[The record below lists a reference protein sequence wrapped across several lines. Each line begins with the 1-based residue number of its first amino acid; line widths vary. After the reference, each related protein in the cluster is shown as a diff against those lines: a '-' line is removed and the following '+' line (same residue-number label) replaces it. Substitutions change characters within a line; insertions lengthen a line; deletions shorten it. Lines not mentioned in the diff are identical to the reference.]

1 MAAEAR
7 LRLVM
12 VNADRAAGSL
22 DRDDA
27 PATGHFQ
34 GWMRKIDSRIG
45 HFSLFSRSRGRFRM
59 ATLVAD
65 TACVDPRAD
74 IADDVEI
81 GPYSVIGPDVKIGRG
96 TRLIAHA
103 CIQGMT
109 DARRGQCRPSVR
121 GHRRRTAGRL
131 VPRQPDPRRDRRQ

>member
-1 MAAEAR
+1 
-7 LRLVM
+7 
-12 VNADRAAGSL
+12 
-22 DRDDA
+22 
-27 PATGHFQ
+27 
-34 GWMRKIDSRIG
+34 
-45 HFSLFSRSRGRFRM
+45 M

-74 IADDVEI
+74 IADDVEV

-96 TRLIAHA
+96 HPPDRPCVHS
-103 CIQGMT
+103 GHD
-109 DARRGQCRPSVR
+109 DARRGKCHPSLR